1 MIININILIGPCLSL
16 KEMQSQVTA
25 DSEIYNS
32 QICDRQIHVLQGSAQ
47 CTQQTSKL
55 RLL

>member
-25 DSEIYNS
+25 DSEIYYS
-32 QICDRQIHVLQGSAQ
+32 QICNRQTDTCFARI
-47 CTQQTSKL
+47 CPIYTTNI
-55 RLL
+55 